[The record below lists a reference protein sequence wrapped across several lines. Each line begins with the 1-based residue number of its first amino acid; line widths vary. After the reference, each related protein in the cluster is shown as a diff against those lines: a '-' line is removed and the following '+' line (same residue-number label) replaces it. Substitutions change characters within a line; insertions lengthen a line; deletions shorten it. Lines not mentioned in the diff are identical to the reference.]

1 MSLPQSLPSEE
12 HSLPAEGM
20 LAQLVNVLFRDGN
33 ECFCLL
39 GHFHVLRKGQVYDSH
54 EVIAVS
60 EADNVAQMLEE
71 SIKTI

>member
-1 MSLPQSLPSEE
+1 MRHVASSVTPSEE

-20 LAQLVNVLFRDGN
+20 LAQLINVLIRDGN

-39 GHFHVLRKGQVYDSH
+39 HVLRKGQVYDGH
-54 EVIAVS
+54 EVIAVP